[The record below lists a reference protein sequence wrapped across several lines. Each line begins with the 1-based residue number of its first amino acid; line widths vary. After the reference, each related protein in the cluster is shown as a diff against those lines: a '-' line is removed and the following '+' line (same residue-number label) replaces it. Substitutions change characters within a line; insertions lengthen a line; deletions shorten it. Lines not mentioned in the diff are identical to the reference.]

1 MFRLRGCTRCSGD
14 LYKEEDHWR
23 CLQCA
28 RNYWL
33 NNPFDFAV
41 LQETIWAN
49 APGTARKRRGTK
61 ASSDA
66 SGLATATYN
75 S

>member
-33 NNPFDFAV
+33 SNPFDFAV
-41 LQETIWAN
+41 LQETVWAKR
-49 APGTARKRRGTK
+49 ARDFQEKTRNKSVVRCV
-61 ASSDA
+61 
-66 SGLATATYN
+66 
-75 S
+75 